1 MVTCFEIKKL
11 MKLGT
16 AKMDS
21 EATASTY
28 VLTLTNA
35 QLECTNV
42 IHLQPAKERGL
53 HSWIMIH
60 SL

>member
-1 MVTCFEIKKL
+1 

-42 IHLQPAKERGL
+42 IHLQPVKEQGL

-60 SL
+60 KLCIIIDDS